1 MKKKFKTLSVA
12 DVAETKKR
20 DRIGPLCF
28 EFRPKINGDN
38 VDVTVQYFAYKGMDE
53 YTIHRDKALFYQF
66 SKEDLLSIIP
76 DEYWGE
82 VFALPNI
89 AGYFERM
96 YYKIREQTI
105 EMLVEDDM
113 EKSKSDLLIAFATK
127 YEYLDNIE
135 LMARFKAITYLLL
148 KATGGERIR
157 NMLLE
162 A

>member
-12 DVAETKKR
+12 DVAEAKKR
-20 DRIGPLCF
+20 DQIGPLCF

-53 YTIHRDKALFYQF
+53 CTIHRDKALFYQF

-82 VFALPNI
+82 IFALPNI

-113 EKSKSDLLIAFATK
+113 KKSKSDLLIAFATK

-135 LMARFKAITYLLL
+135 LMARLKAITYLLL
-148 KATGGERIR
+148 KATGGENIR
-157 NMLLE
+157 KMLLK

>member
-12 DVAETKKR
+12 DVAEAKKR
-20 DRIGPLCF
+20 DRIGPLSF

-38 VDVTVQYFAYKGMDE
+38 VDVTVEYYAYKGMDE
-53 YTIHRDKALFYQF
+53 YTRHRDETMFYQF
-66 SKEDLLSIIP
+66 PKEDLLSIIP
-76 DEYWGE
+76 EEYWDE
-82 VFALPNI
+82 IFALPNI

-96 YYKIREQTI
+96 YYKVRAQTI
-105 EMLVEDDM
+105 EMLVEDYM
-113 EKSKSDLLIAFATK
+113 KKSKSDLLIAFATK

-148 KATGGERIR
+148 KATGGESIR
-157 NMLLE
+157 KMLLK